1 MEMEKGAIT
10 RFTLKPEWHHDA
22 VVPEEGN
29 KEAKGVPAVSA
40 AAAIGCTEGVNSV

>member
-10 RFTLKPEWHHDA
+10 RFTLKPEWHPDA

-29 KEAKGVPAVSA
+29 KEAKLCLQLLQLGVLRV
-40 AAAIGCTEGVNSV
+40 